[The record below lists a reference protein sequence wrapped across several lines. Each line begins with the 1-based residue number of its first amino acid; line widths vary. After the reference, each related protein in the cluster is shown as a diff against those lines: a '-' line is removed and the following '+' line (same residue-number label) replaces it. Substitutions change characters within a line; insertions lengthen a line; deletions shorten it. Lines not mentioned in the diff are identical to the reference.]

1 MTDPKHC
8 ELIRL
13 SLGQFADSGLRNPR
27 DATLELAMKRQ
38 LTDENLALEHNVDV
52 SIKRGI
58 ELKRLDTDFLTS
70 SDKNAP

>member
-1 MTDPKHC
+1 
-8 ELIRL
+8 
-13 SLGQFADSGLRNPR
+13 
-27 DATLELAMKRQ
+27 MKRQ